1 MHQRRALEFC
11 GTLNLL

>member
-11 GTLNLL
+11 GTLDLL